1 MLHTFA
7 ANVDDKLG
15 VPARVASLLR
25 ALDVSIETANDGQL
39 AFCGL
44 KARATLAWGNAPGLR
59 PALGYDRAGL
69 QPAAPSGHIRWDVA
83 PC

>member
-1 MLHTFA
+1 MLHTFVA
-7 ANVDDKLG
+7 LVDDQPGTLG
-15 VPARVASLLR
+15 RAASLLR
-25 ALDVSIETANDGQL
+25 HLEVSIETAKDHQL
-39 AFCGL
+39 AERGL
-44 KARATLAWGNAPGLR
+44 KACATLAWGNAPGLR